1 MPADVVGL
9 IKADHREVERLFEL
23 LSTKVELRALYL
35 PVVCSLLIAHSRAE
49 EAEVYP
55 VARSE
60 AGETEE
66 VAHSQ
71 EEHAEAEQLL
81 EQLLQAGPDS
91 AKFDQLLQQVVEAV
105 NHHVQ
110 EEEQNVL
117 PGISERLSEARRAEL
132 AEAFATTRMEHLGDR
147 PGQASK
153 EDLVQQAQNVGL
165 SGVASK
171 SKEEI
176 RQAVQEQA
184 QQASG

>member
-1 MPADVVGL
+1 M
-9 IKADHREVERLFEL
+9 
-23 LSTKVELRALYL
+23 YL

-71 EEHAEAEQLL
+71 EDHAEAEQLL
-81 EQLLQAGPDS
+81 EQLLAAKVDS
-91 AKFDQLLQQVVEAV
+91 PEFDQLLQQVVEAV
-105 NHHVQ
+105 NHHV
-110 EEEQNVL
+110 EEEEAKVL
-117 PGISERLSEARRAEL
+117 PGISERLSEQRRAEL
-132 AEAFATTRMEHLGDR
+132 AEAFATARMEHLGDR

-153 EDLVQQAQNVGL
+153 EELLQQAENVGMT
-165 SGVASK
+165 GVASK

-176 RQAVQEQA
+176 KQALQEQA
-184 QQASG
+184 QQASD